1 MNKQIN
7 ENLKKLKECINTLR
21 NYNDEGLEQFINE
34 NESLSFPKEL
44 TATGK
49 EFTSILRFL
58 SKTLPDSSFLDEYH
72 NASEDEFWE
81 LVKWY
86 VDNRIKT
93 SQELS
98 FVRELSDD
106 CFYEIFDYIL
116 KNFILEYNSISKHK
130 DFNEQQIRI
139 MIKALNT
146 FVKMIIG
153 DFYSK
158 KRFSSATD
166 DLFGLS
172 ENQINYLWDLINNN
186 KNDLTY
192 IMIMNR
198 LERLE
203 NKNK

>member
-1 MNKQIN
+1 
-7 ENLKKLKECINTLR
+7 
-21 NYNDEGLEQFINE
+21 
-34 NESLSFPKEL
+34 
-44 TATGK
+44 
-49 EFTSILRFL
+49 
-58 SKTLPDSSFLDEYH
+58 
-72 NASEDEFWE
+72 
-81 LVKWY
+81 
-86 VDNRIKT
+86 
-93 SQELS
+93 
-98 FVRELSDD
+98 
-106 CFYEIFDYIL
+106 
-116 KNFILEYNSISKHK
+116 
-130 DFNEQQIRI
+130 

-172 ENQINYLWDLINNN
+172 ENQINYLWDLINDN
-186 KNDLTY
+186 KNDLRY